1 MIDVTKQ
8 LIGRRATVYE
18 ALVKINQLAEHMV
31 LFVVDEDAHLIGTL
45 TDGDIRRDLVNNCSF
60 ERLVEDIMKRDFRSI
75 PLDDDS
81 MYDLSKFRNEG
92 ITLVPVVDRKGQI
105 AELVNLQISRARLP
119 LHAVLMAGGE
129 GKRLLP
135 LTEKTPK
142 PLLKI
147 GGKHIIQYNIEHLSR
162 YGIKQITLSIC
173 YLADQIRNAFED
185 GTQFGLDIDYIEEK
199 KPLGTIGALSLVNSF
214 SQDTLLVMNSDL
226 LTNFDIEDFYK
237 EFFNQSAAMAMAT
250 VPYKVKIPYG
260 VLETKDDKIINFQE
274 KPSYVYQSNA
284 GIYLL
289 RSEFISLIPEGEK
302 FNATDMMEALVA
314 KGEKVISYGLR
325 SYWLDIGRPE
335 EFAKA
340 EEDIRH
346 IHF

>member
-119 LHAVLMAGGE
+119 LHAVLM
-129 GKRLLP
+129 
-135 LTEKTPK
+135 
-142 PLLKI
+142 
-147 GGKHIIQYNIEHLSR
+147 
-162 YGIKQITLSIC
+162 
-173 YLADQIRNAFED
+173 
-185 GTQFGLDIDYIEEK
+185 
-199 KPLGTIGALSLVNSF
+199 
-214 SQDTLLVMNSDL
+214 
-226 LTNFDIEDFYK
+226 
-237 EFFNQSAAMAMAT
+237 
-250 VPYKVKIPYG
+250 
-260 VLETKDDKIINFQE
+260 
-274 KPSYVYQSNA
+274 
-284 GIYLL
+284 
-289 RSEFISLIPEGEK
+289 
-302 FNATDMMEALVA
+302 
-314 KGEKVISYGLR
+314 
-325 SYWLDIGRPE
+325 
-335 EFAKA
+335 
-340 EEDIRH
+340 
-346 IHF
+346 